1 MSLQKGMMF
10 MDYKN
15 KIIELV
21 ENNNGYI
28 KTKEIIRN
36 NIPKNYLKELV
47 DERKL
52 KKINKGL
59 YMLVNCFE
67 DEYFIFQS
75 TNNDAIFSLETAL
88 YLHNYSDRVPTIYNI
103 TVPRNYGGN
112 LRKEKNVDLLYI
124 KPEFHNIGITEIE
137 SPLGQKIKVY
147 DLERTICDIVKFK
160 NKVDPEIFSKALK
173 QYVKSKEKNLNNL
186 ILYSRQLK
194 VEEEVRKYMEV
205 ML

>member
-1 MSLQKGMMF
+1 MEGMTF
-10 MDYKN
+10 MDYKS

-28 KTKEIIRN
+28 KTKEIIKN
-36 NIPKNYLKELV
+36 NISKNYLKELV

-52 KKINKGL
+52 KRINKGL
-59 YMLVNCFE
+59 YMLADCFE
-67 DEYFIFQS
+67 DEYFIFQA
-75 TNNDAIFSLETAL
+75 TNSDAIFSLETAL
-88 YLHNYSDRVPTIYNI
+88 YLHNYSDRIPTIYNI

-124 KPEFHNIGITEIE
+124 KAEYHNIGIVEIE

-160 NKVDPEIFSKALK
+160 NKVDPEIFSKVLK
-173 QYVKSKEKNLNNL
+173 QYVKSKDKNLNNL

-194 VEEEVRKYMEV
+194 VEDEVRKYMEV